1 MSGTV
6 INWTRAKAESL
17 REAYEEAL
25 AARQTEFT
33 WTEMDGNGFMARK
46 IKDHPMVTTYVKYLL
61 EYLEGEF
68 AKMPDQPKRDYR
80 EGEEGQ

>member
-17 REAYEEAL
+17 REAYEDAL
-25 AARQTEFT
+25 SRRDTEFT
-33 WTEMDGNGFMARK
+33 WTEMDGNGFMAKK
-46 IKDHPMVTTYVKYLL
+46 IKDHPMVTAYAKHLL
-61 EYLEGEF
+61 DYLEGEF
-68 AKMPDQPKRDYR
+68 KRLPDQPKQPYR